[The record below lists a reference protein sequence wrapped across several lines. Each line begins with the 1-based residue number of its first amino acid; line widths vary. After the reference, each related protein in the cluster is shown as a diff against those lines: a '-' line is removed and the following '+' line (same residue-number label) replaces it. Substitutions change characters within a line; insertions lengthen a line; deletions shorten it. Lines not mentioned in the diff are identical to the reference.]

1 VCDTSGSSSSVSWIY
16 NEGSEYTMIHIELS
30 AYTFIH
36 IYWMDSN
43 IMNGPHMHW
52 FTCKE

>member
-1 VCDTSGSSSSVSWIY
+1 MCDTSGSSSSVSWIY
-16 NEGSEYTMIHIELS
+16 NEGSEYTMIHTELS

-43 IMNGPHMHW
+43 IMNGHHMHW
-52 FTCKE
+52 FTYNE